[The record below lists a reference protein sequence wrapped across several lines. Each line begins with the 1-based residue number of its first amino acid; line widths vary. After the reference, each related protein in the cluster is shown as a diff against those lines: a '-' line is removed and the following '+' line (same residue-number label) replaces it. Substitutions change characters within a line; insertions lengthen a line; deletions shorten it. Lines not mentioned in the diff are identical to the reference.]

1 MVTGRSD
8 KYWAAACFNDDFF
21 DNTDDQR
28 LSSEDDTE
36 HVAGSTDPITF
47 KEEGK
52 TESPRG
58 YALAALASIVLKV
71 ADYHK
76 DIEDRFE
83 ASLNRHVSL
92 IRILRIC
99 TAWRRN
105 LVHGCAAPDNVYG

>member
-1 MVTGRSD
+1 MATGRSD
-8 KYWAAACFNDDFF
+8 KYWAAACLNDDFF

-76 DIEDRFE
+76 DIQDRFE

-92 IRILRIC
+92 FSTSRISGAYRMKM
-99 TAWRRN
+99 
-105 LVHGCAAPDNVYG
+105 VHGCSASDIVHV